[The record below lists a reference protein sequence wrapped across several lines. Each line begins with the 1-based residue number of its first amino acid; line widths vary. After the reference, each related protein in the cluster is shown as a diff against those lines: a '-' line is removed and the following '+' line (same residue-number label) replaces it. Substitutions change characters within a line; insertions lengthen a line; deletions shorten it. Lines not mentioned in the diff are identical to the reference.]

1 MNIDGL
7 SEATLEK
14 FIAKGFIHEF
24 ADVFEIEKYRD
35 EIVTMEGFGE
45 KSFQNLLE
53 SIEKAK
59 DTTLPKVIYSLGIA
73 NIGLAN
79 AKVICRHFD
88 NDIEN
93 YIYEMS
99 EKDLCLSCINKGTR
113 FTECL
118 LSFMNLDDSHAT
130 YIIQKIDSNYVQYI
144 KRFEDADPF
153 ASLAYEILKGHF
165 SYNVN
170 EVAAYILKY
179 VAYDINRF
187 NAQHKIERLIN
198 KGGEPLI
205 ETILER

>member
-1 MNIDGL
+1 M
-7 SEATLEK
+7 
-14 FIAKGFIHEF
+14 
-24 ADVFEIEKYRD
+24 
-35 EIVTMEGFGE
+35 
-45 KSFQNLLE
+45 NLLK
-53 SIEKAK
+53 EKIWEK
-59 DTTLPKVIYSLGIA
+59 INQGI
-73 NIGLAN
+73 
-79 AKVICRHFD
+79 FD

-198 KGGEPLI
+198 KGENH
-205 ETILER
+205 

>member
-1 MNIDGL
+1 MTNGYNLCICEEGKSHTVVKTDRSNLPNGAKIGSVL
-7 SEATLEK
+7 RKSEEGYTLDEEATKE
-14 FIAKGFIHEF
+14 IAKEIDNMKSKLLKEQMEF
-24 ADVFEIEKYRD
+24 
-35 EIVTMEGFGE
+35 
-45 KSFQNLLE
+45 LE
-53 SIEKAK
+53 SKRIE
-59 DTTLPKVIYSLGIA
+59 G
-73 NIGLAN
+73 
-79 AKVICRHFD
+79 H
-88 NDIEN
+88 
-93 YIYEMS
+93 IYEMS

-198 KGGEPLI
+198 KGVEPLI